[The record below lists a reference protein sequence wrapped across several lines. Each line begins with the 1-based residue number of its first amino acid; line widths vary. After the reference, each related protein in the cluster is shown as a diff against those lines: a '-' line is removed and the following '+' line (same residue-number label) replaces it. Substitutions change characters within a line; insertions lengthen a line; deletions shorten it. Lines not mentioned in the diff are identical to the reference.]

1 MANDSAP
8 AFAGVAASNGDGIE
22 RKEPT
27 INKSTAESW
36 MIREIAAINRVL
48 KAHSTGAVTHPGGEW
63 ALIAK
68 SSHISYRV
76 KIRPDKKISGIE
88 AIGNELNEAVSR
100 TRKAPT
106 KVRFSYMPFSIE
118 VPYPHRRP
126 LRFANAKIDIDPHSM
141 IVGRS
146 YSHNDG
152 AQEKIISFDDAPHI
166 LIVGETGAGKSVLQ
180 AAMLLSLCWNTSPD
194 DLRLILIDLKN
205 EDLTP
210 FARLPHVELFA
221 GKPDDAMRAIEL
233 TYEEMVRRIDNPE
246 SNQFR
251 LVLAIDELA
260 RLASNS
266 DARRLMG
273 EIGGVGRSK
282 SVNLIG
288 ATQHPTKDGGL
299 GAMMKANLP
308 LRLVGMVTPGL
319 SHIATG
325 QAKAGADLLPGS
337 GSFLWCKNKDV
348 VRFQSYY
355 ITQKEIESMVDKI
368 IDKWS
373 GSSRFKGGSG
383 LVQAG
388 SEVVQERLSDDPE
401 PVQSVVNQFIPLK
414 NGENRQDQEG
424 INWLTGLEFPID
436 EKRELTEPEK
446 QELIRQAKLGKF
458 DYNGSISFNRACRFA
473 YGIKEPFRF
482 EHIKSILENI

>member
-1 MANDSAP
+1 
-8 AFAGVAASNGDGIE
+8 
-22 RKEPT
+22 
-27 INKSTAESW
+27 

-48 KAHSTGAVTHPGGEW
+48 QAHSTGAITHPGGAW
-63 ALIAK
+63 ALVAK
-68 SSHISYRV
+68 SSHVSYRIE
-76 KIRPDKKISGIE
+76 IRPDKKINGIE

-100 TRKAPT
+100 ARKSPT

-118 VPYPHRRP
+118 IPYPYKRP
-126 LRFANAKIDIDPHSM
+126 LRFANAEIEIDPHSM

-180 AAMLLSLCWNTSPD
+180 AAMLLSLCWNTPPD

-205 EDLTP
+205 EDLIP
-210 FARLPHVELFA
+210 FSRLPHVELFA
-221 GKPDDAMRAIEL
+221 GKPDDAMQAIEL
-233 TYEEMVRRIDNPE
+233 TYEEMVRRIDEPE

-282 SVNLIG
+282 NVNLIG

-299 GAMMKANLP
+299 GAMMKANFP

-337 GSFLWCKNKDV
+337 GSFLWCKNKDI

-355 ITQKEIESMVDKI
+355 ITHREIESIVNKI
-368 IDKWS
+368 IDKWG
-373 GSSRFKGGSG
+373 GSDRFKGDSG
-383 LVQAG
+383 VVQAG
-388 SEVVQERLSDDPE
+388 SKVVQEWFNDDGK
-401 PVQSVVNQFIPLK
+401 PVQSVVNQFSSLENGK
-414 NGENRQDQEG
+414 NGQDQEG
-424 INWLTGLEFPID
+424 ENWLTGSEFPID

-482 EHIKSILENI
+482 EHIKNVLENI